1 MKRRTWILFWLLYFC
16 PVITAGLIFLCKAP
30 LEVWL
35 PNTWREFFWT
45 AAVVLVTDVTTY
57 NTYVLQSVEGNVPLL
72 FGYSLGL
79 NIVGAV
85 THTVISTGEWA
96 IFLFTSD
103 WKALQ
108 VIKLNEANTGLISL
122 CLSRSS
128 WMDDDLVSTLTP
140 KLIGEHPNT
149 YTFTKSLAEYMVQ
162 QEAGDLN
169 VGIVRPSIV
178 GASWKEPFPVSNS
191 RCWCYAAFSL
201 LL

>member
-1 MKRRTWILFWLLYFC
+1 MNIVLALIPLSCNYSWFDFC
-16 PVITAGLIFLCKAP
+16 VSKAP

-35 PNTWREFFWT
+35 PNAWREFFWT

-57 NTYVLQSVEGNVPLL
+57 NTYVLQSVEGNVSLP

-122 CLSRSS
+122 SLSVQLDGWRSGIYTDSQANWRTSQHLHLHQISGRIYGAAGGWRPQHRHCQTLHS
-128 WMDDDLVSTLTP
+128 WSQLERAL
-140 KLIGEHPNT
+140 
-149 YTFTKSLAEYMVQ
+149 
-162 QEAGDLN
+162 
-169 VGIVRPSIV
+169 PS
-178 GASWKEPFPVSNS
+178 E
-191 RCWCYAAFSL
+191 
-201 LL
+201 